1 MYSGQQHCQSLSSL
15 SSLSWFPFSFLED
28 SINNDDFPGFPFS
41 VFVCDL
47 HFKTVAVYATVLHRP
62 QWTCW
67 RAKKGISGSGRTLML
82 QLSFFFE
89 SCPCFSFVEL
99 DWIGHWT
106 VELSQAKYDDD
117 KDSFFTRQT
126 LSGIVI
132 VRLRC
137 AKTCGHCQS
146 VFADWF
152 VILCCLC
159 SSWQVDLL
167 SSWFVFLVC
176 LWVWLL
182 RQAVPL
188 TPLLTCQWWTKK
200 LSGILSSRDMGILAI
215 LSSIQHVG
223 RRTFWGLCT
232 IEW

>member
-1 MYSGQQHCQSLSSL
+1 MMTFQDFLSQCLCVICTSKPLLFMPLSYIGPSGLVGEL
-15 SSLSWFPFSFLED
+15 RR
-28 SINNDDFPGFPFS
+28 GFR
-41 VFVCDL
+41 
-47 HFKTVAVYATVLHRP
+47 VLAEH
-62 QWTCW
+62 WCC
-67 RAKKGISGSGRTLML
+67 SCH
-82 QLSFFFE
+82 FFFE